1 MISNG
6 KFYESQF
13 EEATIELLREAH
25 WQYAFGDDIHRK
37 YTDPLIEEDLRNFLA
52 VQYKDKNLT
61 TSEMDS
67 IVANLRNTGGQNDY
81 YALRNTFLLYRDGY
95 DFAYS
100 DGRSNP
106 FRLEYIDFEHP
117 DHNIFRCVNQFV
129 MEQGRENR
137 RPDILLFINGIPVCI
152 IELKNPTK
160 QNATIHDAHTQ
171 ICTRYMRDIPAL
183 LKYCALAVIS
193 DGAKNALGATY
204 TPFEFS
210 TNGKR
215 LRMKIKQ
222 GKDLTHFVLLFAEQF
237 LQNAYWRYYGIMSIF
252 PILQK
257 KTTRLKSYAV
267 IRNSLLHVNCGII
280 S

>member
-1 MISNG
+1 MTNKG
-6 KFYESQF
+6 KYYESQF

-67 IVANLRNTGGQNDY
+67 IIANLRNTGGQNDY
-81 YALRNTFLLYRDGY
+81 YALRNAFLLYRDGY

-100 DGRSNP
+100 DGRDNP
-106 FRLEYIDFEHP
+106 FRLEYIDFGHP

-160 QNATIHDAHTQ
+160 QNATIRDAHTQ
-171 ICTRYMRDIPAL
+171 ICTRYMRDISAL

-193 DGAKNALGATY
+193 DGAKNALGTTY
-204 TPFEFS
+204 TPFEFFYEW
-210 TNGKR
+210 K
-215 LRMKIKQ
+215 KIENEDKA
-222 GKDLTHFVLLFAEQF
+222 GRDLTHFVHLFAEHF
-237 LQNAYWRYYGIMSIF
+237 LRNAY
-252 PILQK
+252 
-257 KTTRLKSYAV
+257 
-267 IRNSLLHVNCGII
+267 
-280 S
+280 